1 MTLTLDYRFI
11 SSYTPGMVRLNLHVP
26 EELRRKLKVVCA
38 LEGKDMSEVIRKLIE
53 DYVEKAEK
61 RKLIVL
67 PKAKA

>member
-1 MTLTLDYRFI
+1 
-11 SSYTPGMVRLNLHVP
+11 MVRLNLHVP

-38 LEGKDMSEVIRKLIE
+38 LEGKDMSEVIRSLIE

-67 PKAKA
+67 PKLKIKGTE

>member
-1 MTLTLDYRFI
+1 
-11 SSYTPGMVRLNLHVP
+11 MVRLNLHVP

-61 RKLIVL
+61 RKLVVL
-67 PKAKA
+67 PKIKT